1 MTTHSNLPSESMRLS
16 YIFTKTSKIYK
27 LQTAKQNSKANG
39 FSTATYLIKVNNR
52 NTRTICEICSNLP
65 IKTPGRSQLLTL
77 KKFNTF
83 SCVTTADFEQVN
95 AGWVEKKKIFR
106 QYFQR

>member
-1 MTTHSNLPSESMRLS
+1 MRLS

-39 FSTATYLIKVNNR
+39 FSAATYLI
-52 NTRTICEICSNLP
+52 TRTICEISSNLP